1 MITTSHMGLFN
12 FKLIKVILKLSSSVT
27 QATFPMLSSHMWL
40 VVIIL
45 DNTDDYRLDKTLW
58 AYNWIKYL
66 KLVLVDI
73 KD

>member
-12 FKLIKVILKLSSSVT
+12 FKLIKVILKLSFSVT

-58 AYNWIKYL
+58 AHNWIKYL

>member
-12 FKLIKVILKLSSSVT
+12 FKLIKVILKLSFSVT